1 MATSSSV
8 QRELDELRKE
18 VAALRA
24 DSQADEETC
33 QRRRHGGRKQRRC
46 D

>member
-24 DSQADEETC
+24 DSKWMKKAC
-33 QRRRHGGRKQRRC
+33 QRRRHRRRKQR
-46 D
+46 